1 MLVGVLTNI
10 CIINLVSGKVYPL
23 SLSLRDLRAIFLNK
37 YVGIDVNKVGS
48 QSQRGILPNHLKLA
62 ENHNYKLI
70 TYNNVI

>member
-10 CIINLVSGKVYPL
+10 CIINFVSGKAYHL